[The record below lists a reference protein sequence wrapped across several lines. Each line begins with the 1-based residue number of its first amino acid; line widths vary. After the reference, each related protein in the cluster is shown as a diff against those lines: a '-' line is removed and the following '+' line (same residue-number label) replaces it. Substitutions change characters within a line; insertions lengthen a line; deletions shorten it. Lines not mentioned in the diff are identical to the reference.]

1 MKTKIFTFLFA
12 LIASIGTLF
21 AESGTC
27 GTNLTWDFT
36 DGVLTISG
44 TGKMH
49 NYNRSQ
55 LPWSGLQITSVII
68 NSGVTTIG
76 NRAFVNCSG
85 MASVTISN
93 SVTSIGMSAFFNC
106 TSLTSIEIPNSVTSI
121 GMSAFFNCTS
131 LTSIEIPNSVTSIES
146 YAFDSCTGL
155 KSITCL
161 AVTPPT
167 MGEGVFYELDCSTI
181 NLMVPAE
188 SVEDYKNAD
197 QWKDFFTGT
206 ALDRIAGD
214 APRMNHKCLRNG
226 RLLILRG
233 DKTYTLTGQEV
244 K

>member
-121 GMSAFFNCTS
+121 
-131 LTSIEIPNSVTSIES
+131 ES

-226 RLLILRG
+226 HIFILRG

>member
-85 MASVTISN
+85 MASVTIS
-93 SVTSIGMSAFFNC
+93 
-106 TSLTSIEIPNSVTSI
+106 NSVTSI